1 MSKILYEV
9 YQNDIKDSESVM
21 FGKWYARLKSIETL
35 SIEKLAKHI
44 SEHGSVFTADVV
56 EGVMKKFKTCLI
68 EMLLESKKV
77 KIAGL
82 GTFYL
87 TAECTKG
94 GAEKEEDFNVN
105 QHLAALHIRFLPDQ
119 AAEDN
124 LSSREFIKKAEF
136 VNVKSLLSSGKEE
149 SEGSQE
155 GGNGSQNGSG
165 SGNGSQSGNG
175 GSQGGNQNQPNSQNE
190 QNQTTNFALT
200 ISKTGTGTASVT
212 HNGNAVTSGSS
223 LSEDDEVEISITPA
237 EGQTPTATLN
247 GSSIELTE
255 DGGVYTGNFAM
266 PAQASTLVINTGTV
280 SGGDGDDQVDQ
291 D

>member
-1 MSKILYEV
+1 
-9 YQNDIKDSESVM
+9 M

-35 SIEKLAKHI
+35 STEKLAKHI

-56 EGVMKKFKTCLI
+56 EGVMKKVKTCLV

-94 GAEKEEDFNVN
+94 GADKEEDFNVN

-155 GGNGSQNGSG
+155 GENGSQNG
-165 SGNGSQSGNG
+165 NG
-175 GSQGGNQNQPNSQNE
+175 GSGSQGNSGDSGNSGSQG
-190 QNQTTNFALT
+190 QQGAQGYALT
-200 ISKTGTGTASVT
+200 ITKTGTGSASVT
-212 HNGNAVTSGSS
+212 INGSSVTSGSN

-237 EGQTPTATLN
+237 EGQVPTASVN

-255 DGGVYTGNFAM
+255 DNGVYTGSFAM
-266 PAQASTLVINTGTV
+266 PGQASTLVINTGEE
-280 SGGDGDDQVDQ
+280 DDYNPIDTGN
-291 D
+291 

>member
-35 SIEKLAKHI
+35 STEKLAKHI

-56 EGVMKKFKTCLI
+56 EGVMKKVKTCLL

-87 TAECTKG
+87 TAECQKG
-94 GAEKEEDFNVN
+94 GADKEEDFNVN
-105 QHLAALHIRFLPDQ
+105 QHLKALHIRFLPDQ
-119 AAEDN
+119 TAEDN

-136 VNVKSLLSSGKEE
+136 VNIKSLLSGKAETE
-149 SEGSQE
+149 AE
-155 GGNGSQNGSG
+155 GGDNEENEDGGQSQGGSQNGE
-165 SGNGSQSGNG
+165 QG
-175 GSQGGNQNQPNSQNE
+175 GSQNQGGSSAGSDTAQAY
-190 QNQTTNFALT
+190 ALT
-200 ISKTGTGTASVT
+200 ISTSGSGSASVS
-212 HNGNAVTSGSS
+212 HDGNAVTSGSS

-237 EGQTPTATLN
+237 AGQVPTATLN
-247 GSSIELTE
+247 GSEIELTE

-266 PAQASTLVINTGTV
+266 PGQASTLVINTG
-280 SGGDGDDQVDQ
+280 GDDDGDDGLDK

>member
-35 SIEKLAKHI
+35 STERLAKHI

-56 EGVMKKFKTCLI
+56 EGVMKKVKTCLV

-87 TAECTKG
+87 TAECQKG
-94 GAEKEEDFNVN
+94 GADKEEDFNVN
-105 QHLAALHIRFLPDQ
+105 QHLKALHIRFLPDQ

-136 VNVKSLLSSGKEE
+136 VNVKSLLSSGKED

-155 GGNGSQNGSG
+155 GENGSQNG
-165 SGNGSQSGNG
+165 NG
-175 GSQGGNQNQPNSQNE
+175 GSGSQGNSGDSGNSGSQG
-190 QNQTTNFALT
+190 QQGAQGYALT
-200 ISKTGTGTASVT
+200 ITKTGTGSASVT
-212 HNGNAVTSGSS
+212 INGSSVTSGSN

-237 EGQTPTATLN
+237 EGQVPTASVN

-255 DGGVYTGNFAM
+255 DNGVYTGSFAM
-266 PAQASTLVINTGTV
+266 PGQASTLVINTGEE
-280 SGGDGDDQVDQ
+280 DDYNPIDTGN
-291 D
+291 

>member
-35 SIEKLAKHI
+35 STEKLAKHI

-56 EGVMKKFKTCLI
+56 EGVMKKVKTCLV

-94 GAEKEEDFNVN
+94 GADKEEDFNVN

-136 VNVKSLLSSGKEE
+136 VNVKSLLSSGKED
-149 SEGSQE
+149 SEGSE
-155 GGNGSQNGSG
+155 GSENGSQNSQNTQNGESQNG
-165 SGNGSQSGNG
+165 NSSSENGSQ
-175 GSQGGNQNQPNSQNE
+175 NQS
-190 QNQTTNFALT
+190 TNYALT
-200 ISKTGTGTASVT
+200 ISKTGVGSASVT
-212 HNGNAVTSGSS
+212 KNGNAVTSGAS
-223 LSEDDEVEISITPA
+223 LDEDDEVEISITPA
-237 EGQTPTATLN
+237 EGQVPNATIN
-247 GSSIELTE
+247 GSEIELTE
-255 DGGVYTGNFAM
+255 SSGVYSGSFAM
-266 PAQASTLVINTGTV
+266 PGQASTLIINTGE
-280 SGGDGDDQVDQ
+280 GEDDDY
-291 D
+291 DPNA

>member
-35 SIEKLAKHI
+35 STEKLAKHI

-56 EGVMKKFKTCLI
+56 EGVMKKVKTCLV

-94 GAEKEEDFNVN
+94 GADKEEDFNVN

-136 VNVKSLLSSGKEE
+136 VNVKSLISSGKEE
-149 SEGSQE
+149 SEGTQE
-155 GGNGSQNGSG
+155 GENGGSQNGGSQNGSSSD
-165 SGNGSQSGNG
+165 SGNGSGSGSG
-175 GSQGGNQNQPNSQNE
+175 TEGGNQNQP
-190 QNQTTNFALT
+190 TNFALT
-200 ISKTGTGTASVT
+200 IATSGSGSATVT
-212 HNGNAVTSGSS
+212 LNGNALTSGSN

-255 DGGVYTGNFAM
+255 SEGVYTGNFAM
-266 PAQASTLVINTGTV
+266 PGQASTLVINTGT
-280 SGGDGDDQVDQ
+280 SDEGGDGGEGLDKD
-291 D
+291 

>member
-1 MSKILYEV
+1 
-9 YQNDIKDSESVM
+9 M
-21 FGKWYARLKSIETL
+21 FWKWYARLKSIETL
-35 SIEKLAKHI
+35 STEKLAKHI

-56 EGVMKKFKTCLI
+56 EGVMKKVKTCLL

-105 QHLAALHIRFLPDQ
+105 QHLKALHIRFLPDQ
-119 AAEDN
+119 TAEDN

-136 VNVKSLLSSGKEE
+136 VNVKSLISSGKEE

-155 GGNGSQNGSG
+155 GENGSQSGNGNGSG
-165 SGNGSQSGNG
+165 SGSQSGNG
-175 GSQGGNQNQPNSQNE
+175 GSQGGS

-200 ISKTGTGTASVT
+200 ISTSGSGSATVT
-212 HNGNAVTSGSS
+212 LNGNAVTSGSN

-255 DGGVYTGNFAM
+255 NDGVYTGNFAM
-266 PAQASTLVINTGTV
+266 PAQASTLVINTGTT
-280 SGGDGDDQVDQ
+280 SGGDNDDDGL
-291 D
+291 DKD

>member
-35 SIEKLAKHI
+35 STERLAKHI

-56 EGVMKKFKTCLI
+56 EGVMKKVKTCLV

-77 KIAGL
+77 KISGL

-94 GAEKEEDFNVN
+94 GADKEEDFNVN
-105 QHLAALHIRFLPDQ
+105 QHLAALNIRFLPDQ

-136 VNVKSLLSSGKEE
+136 VNVKSLLSSGKED
-149 SEGSQE
+149 SEGSE
-155 GGNGSQNGSG
+155 GSENGSQNSQNTQNGESQNG
-165 SGNGSQSGNG
+165 NSSSENGSQ
-175 GSQGGNQNQPNSQNE
+175 NQS
-190 QNQTTNFALT
+190 TNYALT
-200 ISKTGTGTASVT
+200 ISTSGTGSASVT
-212 HNGNAVTSGSS
+212 HNGNAVNSGAS
-223 LSEDDEVEISITPA
+223 LNEDDEVEISITPA
-237 EGQTPTATLN
+237 EGQVPTASVN

-255 DGGVYTGNFAM
+255 DNGVYTGSFAM
-266 PAQASTLVINTGTV
+266 PGQASTLVINTGEE
-280 SGGDGDDQVDQ
+280 DDYNPIDTGN
-291 D
+291 

>member
-21 FGKWYARLKSIETL
+21 YGKWYARLKSIETL

-136 VNVKSLLSSGKEE
+136 VNVKSLISSGKEE

-165 SGNGSQSGNG
+165 SGNGSESGNS
-175 GSQGGNQNQPNSQNE
+175 GSQGGSQNQP
-190 QNQTTNFALT
+190 TNFVLT

-212 HNGNAVTSGSS
+212 HDGNTVASGSS
-223 LSEDDEVEISITPA
+223 LSEDDEVVISITPA
-237 EGQTPTATLN
+237 EGQTPTAMLN

-280 SGGDGDDQVDQ
+280 SSGDGDDQVDQ

>member
-9 YQNDIKDSESVM
+9 YKNDIKDSESVM
-21 FGKWYARLKSIETL
+21 YGKWYARLKSIETL
-35 SIEKLAKHI
+35 SLTKLAKHI
-44 SEHGSVFTADVV
+44 SEHGSVFTQDVV
-56 EGVMKKFKTCLI
+56 EGVMVKFRNCLL

-94 GAEKEEDFNVN
+94 GADKEEDFNVN

-119 AAEDN
+119 TAEDN
-124 LSSREFIKKAEF
+124 ISSREFIKKAEF
-136 VNVKSLLSSGKEE
+136 VNVKSLLSSGNTDEE
-149 SEGSQE
+149 GNDDNGTENGGSNT
-155 GGNGSQNGSG
+155 NGSNNTNDGASG
-165 SGNGSQSGNG
+165 SGDSGSQSA
-175 GSQGGNQNQPNSQNE
+175 QGH
-190 QNQTTNFALT
+190 ALT
-200 ISKTGTGTASVT
+200 ISTSGSGSASVT
-212 HNGNAVTSGSS
+212 HNGNAVTSGSN
-223 LSEDDEVEISITPA
+223 LNEDDEVAISITPA

-255 DGGVYTGNFAM
+255 SDGVYTGNFAM
-266 PAQASTLVINTGTV
+266 PAQAATLVINTG
-280 SGGDGDDQVDQ
+280 SAGGGGFGNLDQ

>member
-35 SIEKLAKHI
+35 STEKLAKHI

-56 EGVMKKFKTCLI
+56 EGVMKKVKTCLV

-87 TAECTKG
+87 TCECQKG
-94 GAEKEEDFNVN
+94 GADKEEDFNVN
-105 QHLAALHIRFLPDQ
+105 QHLKALHIRFLPDQ
-119 AAEDN
+119 AQEDN

-136 VNVKSLLSSGKEE
+136 VNIKSLLSGKAETE
-149 SEGSQE
+149 AE
-155 GGNGSQNGSG
+155 GGDNEENENGGQSQGGSQNGEQGGSQNQGGSSSG
-165 SGNGSQSGNG
+165 SETPENYALTITTSGNGS
-175 GSQGGNQNQPNSQNE
+175 
-190 QNQTTNFALT
+190 
-200 ISKTGTGTASVT
+200 ASVT
-212 HNGNAVTSGSS
+212 INGSAVTSGSS
-223 LSEDDEVEISITPA
+223 LNEDDEVEISITPA
-237 EGQTPTATLN
+237 TGQVPTATLN
-247 GSSIELTE
+247 GSEIELTE

-266 PAQASTLVINTGTV
+266 PGQASTLVINTGSA
-280 SGGDGDDQVDQ
+280 SGNDGLDKD
-291 D
+291 

>member
-35 SIEKLAKHI
+35 STERLAKHI

-56 EGVMKKFKTCLI
+56 EGVMKKVKTCLI

-136 VNVKSLLSSGKEE
+136 VNVKSLISSGKEE

-155 GGNGSQNGSG
+155 GENGGQSGNGSG
-165 SGNGSQSGNG
+165 SGSGSESGNG
-175 GSQGGNQNQPNSQNE
+175 GSQGGSQNQA
-190 QNQTTNFALT
+190 TNFALT
-200 ISKTGTGTASVT
+200 ISTSGSGSATVT
-212 HNGNAVTSGSS
+212 LNGNAVTSGSN

-237 EGQTPTATLN
+237 DGQTPTATLN

-255 DGGVYTGNFAM
+255 NDGVYTGNFAM
-266 PAQASTLVINTGTV
+266 PAQASTLVINTGTT
-280 SGGDGDDQVDQ
+280 SGGDNDDDGL
-291 D
+291 DKD

>member
-21 FGKWYARLKSIETL
+21 YGKWYARLKSIETL

-94 GAEKEEDFNVN
+94 GAEKEDEFNVN

-136 VNVKSLLSSGKEE
+136 VNVKSLISSGKEE

-165 SGNGSQSGNG
+165 SGNGSESGNS
-175 GSQGGNQNQPNSQNE
+175 GSQGGSQNQP
-190 QNQTTNFALT
+190 TNFVLT

-212 HNGNAVTSGSS
+212 HDGNTVASGSS
-223 LSEDDEVEISITPA
+223 LSEDDEVVISITPA
-237 EGQTPTATLN
+237 EGQTPTAMLN

-280 SGGDGDDQVDQ
+280 SSGDGDDQVDQ

>member
-136 VNVKSLLSSGKEE
+136 VNVKSLISSGKEE

-155 GGNGSQNGSG
+155 GGNSGAENGNSGSSSGNG
-165 SGNGSQSGNG
+165 SGNGNG
-175 GSQGGNQNQPNSQNE
+175 SSSENGNQNQP
-190 QNQTTNFALT
+190 TTFALT
-200 ISKTGTGTASVT
+200 ISTSGSGSATVT
-212 HNGNAVTSGSS
+212 LNGSSVTSGAS

-237 EGQTPTATLN
+237 EGKVPTATVN

-266 PAQASTLVINTGTV
+266 PAQASTLVINTGTAE
-280 SGGDGDDQVDQ
+280 GGDNGDGIDKD
-291 D
+291 

>member
-21 FGKWYARLKSIETL
+21 YGKWYARLKSIETL

-94 GAEKEEDFNVN
+94 GAEKEDEFNVN

-136 VNVKSLLSSGKEE
+136 VNVKSLISSGKEE

-165 SGNGSQSGNG
+165 SGNGSENGNG
-175 GSQGGNQNQPNSQNE
+175 GSQSGNQNQP
-190 QNQTTNFALT
+190 TNFALT
-200 ISKTGTGTASVT
+200 ISTSGSGSATVT
-212 HNGNAVTSGSS
+212 LNGNAVTSGSS